1 MSVWL
6 FPLQTDLNTRKKL
19 CFSHEGRLP
28 GNTDHNP
35 GCDRASFENGERV
48 TGGIAHLDYF
58 LQGSDR
64 GSHPP
69 VDTCPRPACVLP
81 FPFSPGNSLALSP
94 WLCFPD
100 SGGDRGGPRPGPVP
114 QPGRGA
120 VPVGEGAGGAEGG
133 EREPDGHAVQQ
144 GGGAAQD
151 QGHHERR
158 AGGAR
163 PAAQEGERRPL
174 AGRPARRPAA

>member
-35 GCDRASFENGERV
+35 GRDRASSENGERV